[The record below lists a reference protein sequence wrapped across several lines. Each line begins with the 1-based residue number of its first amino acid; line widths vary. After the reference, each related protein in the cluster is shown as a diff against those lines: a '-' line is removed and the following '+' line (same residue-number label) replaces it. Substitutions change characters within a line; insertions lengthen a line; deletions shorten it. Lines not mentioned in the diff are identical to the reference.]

1 MGSPHGYGIARRIG
15 QIGGGPLPINYGT
28 LSPALPELGREGRVT
43 SEWGRSENNR
53 RAEYYRLTRAGRRR
67 LEKETR
73 GGGQT
78 TSVLAR
84 FLSPEENS

>member
-1 MGSPHGYGIARRIG
+1 MGSPHGYGIARRIER
-15 QIGGGPLPINYGT
+15 IGGGPLPINYGT
-28 LSPALPELGREGRVT
+28 PYPALPELGQEGHVT
-43 SEWGRSENNR
+43 SEWGQSESNR

-73 GGGQT
+73 GRGQT
-78 TSVLAR
+78 TSVPAR